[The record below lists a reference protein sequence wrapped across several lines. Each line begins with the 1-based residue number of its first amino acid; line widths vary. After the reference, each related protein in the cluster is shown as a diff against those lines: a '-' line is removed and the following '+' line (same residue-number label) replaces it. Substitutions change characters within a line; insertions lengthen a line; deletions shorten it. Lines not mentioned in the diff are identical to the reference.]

1 MPTYIALLRAVN
13 VGGNLI
19 KMERVREIWLEL
31 GFKNVRTY
39 VQSGN
44 VVFEGDGKPAGWLA
58 AIEQR
63 FLGETRLPVSV
74 IVRTPAE
81 LRRIVSGNPFLKDPG
96 IDVSKLHVTFL
107 SGAPQ
112 QQTVKALGAIDTGSD
127 RFRVVR
133 TEIYGHCPN
142 GFADVKLTTKV
153 IERVLSVK
161 ATTRNWNTVN
171 KLLEMAA
178 E

>member
-1 MPTYIALLRAVN
+1 MPSYIALLRAVN

-19 KMERVREIWLEL
+19 TMERVRAIWTEL

-44 VVFEGDGKPAGWLA
+44 VIFEGDGRPAGWLA

-63 FLGETRLPVSV
+63 FMGETRLPVSV

-81 LRRIVSGNPFLKDPG
+81 MRRIVRGNPFLKDPG
-96 IDVSKLHVTFL
+96 IDVAKLHVTFL
-107 SGAPQ
+107 SGAPSKEA
-112 QQTVKALGAIDTGSD
+112 VKELGAIDTAPD

-133 TEIYGHCPN
+133 TEIYGHCPK

-171 KLLEMAA
+171 KLLELAG

>member
-1 MPTYIALLRAVN
+1 M
-13 VGGNLI
+13 
-19 KMERVREIWLEL
+19 
-31 GFKNVRTY
+31 
-39 VQSGN
+39 
-44 VVFEGDGKPAGWLA
+44 
-58 AIEQR
+58 
-63 FLGETRLPVSV
+63 
-74 IVRTPAE
+74 
-81 LRRIVSGNPFLKDPG
+81 RRIVTGNPFLKDPG
-96 IDVSKLHVTFL
+96 IELSKLHVTFL
-107 SGAPQ
+107 SGTPSN
-112 QQTVKALGAIDTGSD
+112 KAAQELGAIDTVPD

-171 KLLEMAA
+171 KLLEMAG